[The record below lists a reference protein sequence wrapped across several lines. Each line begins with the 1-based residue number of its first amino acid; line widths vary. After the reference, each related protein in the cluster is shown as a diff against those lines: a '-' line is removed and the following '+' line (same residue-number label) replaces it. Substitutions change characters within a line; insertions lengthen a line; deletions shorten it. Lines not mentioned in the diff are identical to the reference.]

1 MDYIDRFKQLKY
13 KFWILNLFQMIEI
26 FAYQSVI
33 IQMSIYIA
41 QKDAPGGLQWDHTDK
56 GLIFFWWAIV
66 QRLTPVI
73 FGPIS
78 DKKGYKYTILFSY
91 IFIIIGYWLLPT
103 QREYVMLTLGAVVLG
118 FG

>member
-56 GLIFFWWAIV
+56 GLIFFLWAIV
-66 QRLTPVI
+66 
-73 FGPIS
+73 
-78 DKKGYKYTILFSY
+78 
-91 IFIIIGYWLLPT
+91 
-103 QREYVMLTLGAVVLG
+103 
-118 FG
+118 